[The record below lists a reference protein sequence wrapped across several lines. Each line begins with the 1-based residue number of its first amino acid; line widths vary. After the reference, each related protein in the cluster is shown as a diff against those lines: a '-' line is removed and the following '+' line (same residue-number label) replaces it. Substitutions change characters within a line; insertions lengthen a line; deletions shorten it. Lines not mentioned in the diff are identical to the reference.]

1 MAGTETKFPLRIN
14 FSCAADVRAIK
25 DKKMGQSVLVFI
37 SHSSDD
43 KESYIEPIVTDL
55 ENCYINVWIDKRK
68 IVPGDNLR
76 KSIFRDGLDKADI
89 ALLFFTEQSL
99 NSSWVDRE
107 IKHVL
112 REESKKGNNFDL
124 NKIISI
130 FDSKDTYNEISQRYP
145 ELTDD
150 LLHLMPKDYEKIQ
163 LGQLISAIWSKHLS
177 LQGGDVETQRQL
189 LAKEKEIFQK
199 DKEVSD
205 LKIKLENEKS
215 KDPKNDQLDE
225 FKKYLESG
233 KLSNFIAQSR
243 KILTEGSYNPSEVS
257 GSDFA
262 KAFGLLNQKGYH
274 VELNDKGRAFFEW
287 LILQGNEK
295 S

>member
-1 MAGTETKFPLRIN
+1 
-14 FSCAADVRAIK
+14 
-25 DKKMGQSVLVFI
+25 MGQSVLVFV

-43 KESYIEPIVTDL
+43 KESYIEPIVSDL
-55 ENCYINVWIDKRK
+55 GDCYINVWIDKQK

-99 NSSWVDRE
+99 KSSWVDRE

-130 FDSKDTYNEISQRYP
+130 FDSQDTYNEINERYP

-150 LLHLMPKDYEKIQ
+150 LLHLMPKDYTNIQ
-163 LGQLISAIWSKHLS
+163 LGQLISAIWSKYLS
-177 LQGGDVETQRQL
+177 LQGGDVETQKQL

-199 DKEVSD
+199 DKEITV
-205 LKIKLENEKS
+205 LKTDIEQQKS
-215 KDPKNDQLDE
+215 KDPRRNQKEE
-225 FKKYLESG
+225 FIKYIESG
-233 KLSNFIAQSR
+233 KLTSFITSQDWV
-243 KILTEGSYNPSEVS
+243 LTESSFDPSRV
-257 GSDFA
+257 GGAATA
-262 KAFGLLNQKGYH
+262 KAFGLLEHEGGWMK
-274 VELNDKGRAFFEW
+274 LSAKGREFFEW
-287 LILQGNEK
+287 LILHSAGL
-295 S
+295 